1 MSSHPLIK
9 QYLARHGVPEA
20 ARSDGRA
27 TVLIDEKYRVHFTST
42 RQGWLAIT
50 ARLCGLPPAGAERDE
65 FFLTVGRNA
74 SGMLARQHSGCVV
87 DPAGEALWLQ
97 HVLLPEADALGMD
110 EAVGSFANALSFW
123 SGVLQRAA

>member
-1 MSSHPLIK
+1 MPAHPLIT
-9 QYLARHGVPEA
+9 QYLARHDALEA

-27 TVLIDEKYRVHFTST
+27 TVLIDEKYRVHFTGT

-50 ARLCGLPPAGAERDE
+50 ARLCGLPPVGVERDE

-74 SGMLARQHSGCVV
+74 SGMLVGQPSGCVV

-97 HVLLPEADALGMD
+97 HMLRPESDALSMD

-123 SGVLQRAA
+123 SGVLRRAA